1 MRVCDALQI
10 AELFANG
17 CLRREDFAKAWEI
30 IKSDCPTIDRI
41 GRVDLFYIIDRLLM
55 ELAQNEPSA
64 KEEENKN
71 DRND

>member
-17 CLRREDFAKAWEI
+17 CLRREDFAKAWET
-30 IKSDCPTIDRI
+30 IKSDCAAINRI
-41 GRVDLFYIIDRLLM
+41 GRIDFASIVDRLLM

-64 KEEENKN
+64 KEEGKEKC
-71 DRND
+71 